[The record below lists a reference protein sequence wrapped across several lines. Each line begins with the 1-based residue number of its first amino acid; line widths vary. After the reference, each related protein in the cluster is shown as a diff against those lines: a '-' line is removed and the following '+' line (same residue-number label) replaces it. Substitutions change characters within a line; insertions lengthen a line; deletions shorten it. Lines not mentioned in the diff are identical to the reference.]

1 MYNPMILAFDR
12 DRGAFT
18 IPLQIAKKQYGHL
31 PSEYK
36 VLSPRKAAAGTGS
49 RRVAR
54 KALNLEFGVCIKEWL
69 AEAPGRD
76 LKGFVV
82 RFFADWHRDY
92 EREFGLAVA
101 PLVNFNDPA
110 AVAEVLAA
118 NAPFLEELAALD
130 IRKFVSSRK
139 VVRRD
144 TLNSIPGSLL
154 LDKLIQILSRKANS
168 GDSHT
173 YPDIIAKLK
182 TKQALQRLATRLG
195 VTLRECAEYPVTEY
209 ADEIAATLG
218 VMERHVSLRRV
229 SELRYI
235 RGKGIEFDY
244 APRDLSYLELGRQFG
259 DCTSDQMRLQVDIAI
274 ENIFWTVFSWILDR
288 NYQILRVLLDG
299 RPLIKCHLLPLCVEV
314 PETGRPPYF
323 FLSVDAIETV
333 PIIRV
338 NPGESGQPAFIDQR
352 DELVR
357 RVVAEITQIAER
369 IGIDAV
375 YAEKFSN
382 AEWVR
387 DRLAHYPE
395 IHLSTPRIIKI
406 DDLEDVFHCAASFC
420 RKYGFSSPERI
431 FMELQVKNSY
441 LMPNKV
447 TGQNKSFAILR
458 GNPKNG
464 IPAKMVIGV

>member
-1 MYNPMILAFDR
+1 MILAFDR

-18 IPLQIAKKQYGHL
+18 IPLQTAKKQYGHL

-36 VLSPRKAAAGTGS
+36 VLSPRKAANGTGS

-54 KALNLEFGVCIKEWL
+54 KVLNLDFGVSLKEWF

-92 EREFGLAVA
+92 EREFGLAIA
-101 PLVNFNDPA
+101 PLVNFNDA
-110 AVAEVLAA
+110 RAVATVLAA
-118 NAPFLEELAALD
+118 NAPLLEGLAALD
-130 IRKFVSSRK
+130 IREYVSSRK

-144 TLNSIPGSLL
+144 TLNSIPDSLL
-154 LDKLIQILSRKANS
+154 LDKLIQILLRKAKS
-168 GDSHT
+168 GNVHT
-173 YPDIIAKLK
+173 YPDIIATLK
-182 TKQALQRLATRLG
+182 AKQALQCLVSRLG
-195 VTLRECAEYPVTEY
+195 VALKESADYPVNEY

-218 VMERHVSLRRV
+218 EMERHVNLQRV

-244 APRDLSYLELGRQFG
+244 APRDLSYLGLGRQFG

-288 NYQILRVLLDG
+288 NYQILRVFLDG
-299 RPLIKCHLLPLCVEV
+299 RPLIKCHLLPLCVDV
-314 PETGRPPYF
+314 PESGRPAYF

-333 PIIRV
+333 PVIRV
-338 NPGESGQPAFIDQR
+338 NSGERGQPAFIDQR
-352 DELVR
+352 DELLR
-357 RVVAEITQIAER
+357 SVVAEITQIADR
-369 IGIDAV
+369 IGVDAV

-387 DRLAHYPE
+387 DRLAGYPE
-395 IHLSTPRIIKI
+395 IYLNTPRIIKI

-420 RKYGFSSPERI
+420 RKYGFPLPERI

-441 LMPNKV
+441 LMPNRV
-447 TGQNKSFAILR
+447 TGHNKSFAILR
-458 GNPKNG
+458 GSPKNG

>member
-18 IPLQIAKKQYGHL
+18 IPLQAAKKQYGHL

-54 KALNLEFGVCIKEWL
+54 KALNLDLGVCLKEWL

-92 EREFGLAVA
+92 QREFGLDIA
-101 PLVNFNDPA
+101 PLVNLNDPRS
-110 AVAEVLAA
+110 VAKVLAA
-118 NAPFLEELAALD
+118 NAPFLEGLAALD
-130 IRKFVSSRK
+130 IREYVSSRK

-144 TLNSIPGSLL
+144 TLNSIPDSLL
-154 LDKLIQILSRKANS
+154 LDKLIQILSRKAKS
-168 GDSHT
+168 GDSYT
-173 YPDIIAKLK
+173 YPDIIATLK
-182 TKQALQRLATRLG
+182 AKQALQRLVSRLG
-195 VTLRECAEYPVTEY
+195 VTLRECSEYPVNEY

-218 VMERHVSLRRV
+218 EMERHVDLRQV
-229 SELRYI
+229 SELRYLK
-235 RGKGIEFDY
+235 GKGIEFDY
-244 APRDLSYLELGRQFG
+244 APRDISYLGLGRQFG

-288 NYQILRVLLDG
+288 NYQILRVFLDG
-299 RPLIKCHLLPLCVEV
+299 RPLIKCHLLPLYVEV
-314 PETGRPPYF
+314 PETDLPPYF

-333 PIIRV
+333 PVIRV
-338 NPGESGQPAFIDQR
+338 NSEESGRPAFVDQR
-352 DELVR
+352 DELLQG
-357 RVVAEITQIAER
+357 VAHEVTHIAER
-369 IGIDAV
+369 IGVDAV

-382 AEWVR
+382 ADWVR
-387 DRLAHYPE
+387 DRLARYPE
-395 IHLSTPRIIKI
+395 IYLNTPRIIKI
-406 DDLEDVFHCAASFC
+406 DELEDVFYCASSFC
-420 RKYGFSSPERI
+420 RKYGFPLPERI
-431 FMELQVKNSY
+431 FMELQVKNRF
-441 LMPNKV
+441 LMPNRV
-447 TGQNKSFAILR
+447 TGHNKSYAILR
-458 GNPKNG
+458 GSPKNG

>member
-18 IPLQIAKKQYGHL
+18 IPLQTAKKQYGHL

-54 KALNLEFGVCIKEWL
+54 KALNLDLGVCLKEWL

-92 EREFGLAVA
+92 EREFGLDIA
-101 PLVNFNDPA
+101 PLVNLNDPR
-110 AVAEVLAA
+110 AVAKVLAA
-118 NAPFLEELAALD
+118 NAPFLEGLAALD
-130 IRKFVSSRK
+130 IREYVSSRK

-144 TLNSIPGSLL
+144 TLNSIPDALL
-154 LDKLIQILSRKANS
+154 LDKLIQILLRKAKS
-168 GDSHT
+168 GNGHT
-173 YPDIIAKLK
+173 CPDIIATLK
-182 TKQALQRLATRLG
+182 AKQALQRLISRLG
-195 VTLRECAEYPVTEY
+195 VALKESADCPVNEY

-218 VMERHVSLRRV
+218 EMKRHVNLQRV

-244 APRDLSYLELGRQFG
+244 APRDISYLGLGRQFG
-259 DCTSDQMRLQVDIAI
+259 DCTSDQMRLQIDIAI

-288 NYQILRVLLDG
+288 NYQILRVFLNG
-299 RPLIKCHLLPLCVEV
+299 RPLIKCHLLPLYVEV
-314 PETGRPPYF
+314 PETDLPPYF

-333 PIIRV
+333 PVIRV
-338 NPGESGQPAFIDQR
+338 NSEESGRPAFIDQR
-352 DELVR
+352 DELLQGAAHEV
-357 RVVAEITQIAER
+357 THIAER
-369 IGIDAV
+369 IGVDAV

-387 DRLAHYPE
+387 DRLARYPE
-395 IHLSTPRIIKI
+395 IYLNTPRIIKI
-406 DDLEDVFHCAASFC
+406 DELEDVFYCASSFC
-420 RKYGFSSPERI
+420 RKYGFPLPERI
-431 FMELQVKNSY
+431 FMELQVKNRF
-441 LMPNKV
+441 LMPNRV
-447 TGQNKSFAILR
+447 TGHNKSFAILR
-458 GNPKNG
+458 GSPKNG
-464 IPAKMVIGV
+464 IPTKMVIGV

>member
-12 DRGAFT
+12 DEGAFT
-18 IPLQIAKKQYGHL
+18 IPLQTAKKKYGRL

-36 VLSPRKAAAGTGS
+36 VLSPRKTAAGTGS

-54 KALNLEFGVCIKEWL
+54 KALNLDFGVCLKEWL
-69 AEAPGRD
+69 AETPGRD

-92 EREFGLAVA
+92 EREFGLDTA
-101 PLVNFNDPA
+101 PLVNFNDPR
-110 AVAEVLAA
+110 AVAKVLAA
-118 NAPFLEELAALD
+118 NAPFLEGLAALD
-130 IRKFVSSRK
+130 IRGYVSSRK
-139 VVRRD
+139 VIRKD
-144 TLNSIPGSLL
+144 TLNSIPDSLL
-154 LDKLIQILSRKANS
+154 LDKLIQILLRKAKS
-168 GDSHT
+168 SDSHT
-173 YPDIIAKLK
+173 YPDIIVTLK
-182 TKQALQRLATRLG
+182 AKQALQRLVSRLG
-195 VTLRECAEYPVTEY
+195 VTLKWCADYPVKEY

-218 VMERHVSLRRV
+218 EMERHVNLRRV

-244 APRDLSYLELGRQFG
+244 APRDLSYLGLGRQFG

-288 NYQILRVLLDG
+288 NYQILRVFLDG

-314 PETGRPPYF
+314 PETGLPPHF

-333 PIIRV
+333 PVIRV
-338 NPGESGQPAFIDQR
+338 NPGESSRPAFFEQR
-352 DELVR
+352 DELLGN
-357 RVVAEITQIAER
+357 VVLEITRIADR
-369 IGIDAV
+369 IGVDAV

-387 DRLAHYPE
+387 DRLSRYPE
-395 IHLSTPRIIKI
+395 IYLNTPRIIKI
-406 DDLEDVFHCAASFC
+406 DELEDVFHCAASFC
-420 RKYGFSSPERI
+420 RKYGFPLPERI
-431 FMELQVKNSY
+431 FMELQVKNRY
-441 LMPNKV
+441 LMPNRV
-447 TGQNKSFAILR
+447 TGHNKSFAILR
-458 GNPKNG
+458 GNPENG